1 LNLKVKKALKTKKTK
16 KTLHAHTRETR
27 SDPFGDRPNG
37 LALAPRLPAFG
48 MAGSWK
54 SWLLQ
59 KKAGFLASFEMFS
72 ALRAGLAGEVRVE
85 SDFEARA
92 AVFLQRV

>member
-1 LNLKVKKALKTKKTK
+1 
-16 KTLHAHTRETR
+16 
-27 SDPFGDRPNG
+27 
-37 LALAPRLPAFG
+37 
-48 MAGSWK
+48 MAGRWK

-72 ALRAGLAGEVRVE
+72 ALRAGLAGEVRAG

-92 AVFLQRV
+92 AVFLLMDS